1 MSHLQKERTFVVWYR
16 NTKGEEK
23 SFATY
28 DDDKETSIE
37 SVKFLVSLSS
47 YPNVKEILRVVQFKT
62 THLYQKAEKVA
73 M

>member
-28 DDDKETSIE
+28 DENKETSIK
-37 SVKFLVSLSS
+37 SVKVLVSLSS
-47 YPNVKEILRVVQFKT
+47 YPNVEEILRVVPFKT
-62 THLYQKAEKVA
+62 THLYEKTEIA
-73 M
+73 

>member
-16 NTKGEEK
+16 DTKGEEK

-37 SVKFLVSLSS
+37 RMKFLFSLSD
-47 YPNVKEILRVVQFKT
+47 YPNVKEILRVVPFTQN
-62 THLYQKAEKVA
+62 HEKSEVA
-73 M
+73 